1 MQIIGRITADAK
13 ITAIKGGREVVH
25 FTIAQNDRYRTKG
38 DNETK
43 EVATYFNCSYW
54 VSTAIA
60 QYLTKGSLV
69 EVEGRIGVNAWK
81 DMQGE
86 ARANL
91 TVHVNQI
98 KLHGGKQQA
107 REQKEVAETP
117 APAQTEPVTDDLPF

>member
-25 FTIAQNDRYRTKG
+25 FTIAQNDRYRVKG

-43 EVATYFNCSYW
+43 EVTTYFNCSYW
-54 VSTAIA
+54 VSTTIA

-69 EVEGRIGVNAWK
+69 EVEGRIGVNVWK

-86 ARANL
+86 PRANL

-98 KLHGGKQQA
+98 KLHVGKPQVS
-107 REQKEVAETP
+107 EQKEVAEAP
-117 APAQTEPVTDDLPF
+117 APVQAEPVTDDLPF